1 MSEAPGA
8 CAKALVVRGRADLTG
23 VRCQLHAAAR
33 AGCMHVPQRRMGRVA
48 CACAIPC
55 MLRLKPTQE
64 LPGSCPGCQVSSYT
78 DKDGAPGGDAPSTFS
93 NYLPL
98 GAATDARR
106 RRMVA
111 APGDSIVS
119 TYPIDRAA
127 SRGLPQ
133 GYMSM
138 SGTSMVR
145 GACRMSVPHALRT
158 HVCCAAAGLHAAHGA
173 ACDACGCV
181 RHPRRGHATCRGA
194 AADRLM
200 PTKLRRVPTRCNP
213 LRRTRR
219 APMLS
224 ASRRGATLRASARRT
239 PTPRRRTSRPTPRPG

>member
-33 AGCMHVPQRRMGRVA
+33 AGCMHVPQRRVGRVP
-48 CACAIPC
+48 CARAIPC

-64 LPGSCPGCQVSSYT
+64 LTGSCPGCQVSSYT

-145 GACRMSVPHALRT
+145 GACRMSVPHALRA
-158 HVCCAAAGLHAAHGA
+158 HVCCAPAGLHAAHGA
-173 ACDACGCV
+173 ACDTYGCV
-181 RHPRRGHATCRGA
+181 RHPPAGPRHLSWRG
-194 AADRLM
+194 
-200 PTKLRRVPTRCNP
+200 
-213 LRRTRR
+213 
-219 APMLS
+219 S
-224 ASRRGATLRASARRT
+224 
-239 PTPRRRTSRPTPRPG
+239 